1 MEPNE
6 KQTAEI
12 MNRSFDVCL
21 APLFLLQ
28 EKGGALLLHQWPTT
42 DFQSGGMMEGSF
54 RPGV

>member
-42 DFQSGGMMEGSF
+42 DFQSGGMTEGSF